1 MCKRTGGGGV
11 VIKLTFIKITSQ
23 NETFGSD
30 YFLYHFYN
38 KGLKKGKKK
47 VSNGRKNP
55 CILKRTL
62 GIHLLY
68 LCY

>member
-11 VIKLTFIKITSQ
+11 VIKLTSIKITSQ

-38 KGLKKGKKK
+38 KGLKKGKLK
-47 VSNGRKNP
+47 RFQMAEKNP
-55 CILKRTL
+55 A
-62 GIHLLY
+62 Y
-68 LCY
+68 LRGH

>member
-38 KGLKKGKKK
+38 KGLKQEKK
-47 VSNGRKNP
+47 VWQKKN
-55 CILKRTL
+55 LA
-62 GIHLLY
+62 Y
-68 LCY
+68 LRGH

>member
-38 KGLKKGKKK
+38 KGLKKGKKGFK
-47 VSNGRKNP
+47 WQKKT

>member
-38 KGLKKGKKK
+38 KGLKRGKK
-47 VSNGRKNP
+47 RFQMAEKNP
-55 CILKRTL
+55 A
-62 GIHLLY
+62 Y
-68 LCY
+68 LRGH

>member
-1 MCKRTGGGGV
+1 MCIRTGGGGV

-38 KGLKKGKKK
+38 KWLKKGKK
-47 VSNGRKNP
+47 GFQMAEKNP
-55 CILKRTL
+55 A
-62 GIHLLY
+62 Y
-68 LCY
+68 LRGH

>member
-1 MCKRTGGGGV
+1 MCKRTGGEGV

-38 KGLKKGKKK
+38 KGLKKGKKGFK
-47 VSNGRKNP
+47 WQKKKP
-55 CILKRTL
+55 A
-62 GIHLLY
+62 Y
-68 LCY
+68 LRGH